1 MAEFLG
7 HLLKIGDN
15 IVPNKFLQTYLATP
29 NQMQDKGS
37 YQDVDGKLHR
47 EVLPHTRTKIEFTT
61 PYLWLEDKMILQS
74 FFPKRSEEK
83 QITVEYWDDEDN
95 TYKNGVFY
103 IPDIQYKV
111 YRIRGTNMQY
121 FPMRIALIEY

>member
-7 HLLKIGDN
+7 YLLKIGDN